1 MPIHAIERSGR
12 YVVIAI
18 GDALTTR
25 DVELVR
31 DALALGPPGAR
42 VTVDLRRAR
51 TTEPAMLRALSRALT
66 AAAARFELVGLTRAS
81 ERLLRYLDADT
92 TRAAASLGRSFG
104 SDE

>member
-18 GDALTTR
+18 GDALTDR

-51 TTEPAMLRALSRALT
+51 TTEPAALRALSRALT
-66 AAAARFELVGLTRAS
+66 AAGARFELVGLTRAS
-81 ERLLRYLDADT
+81 ERLLRYLDADAP
-92 TRAAASLGRSFG
+92 RAAAPVAGPFG
-104 SDE
+104 ADD